1 MMAMANPATALAAP
15 QHIVQLLSFGQA
27 QHIALRGKA
36 LCQGQGLAGRIS
48 GGDLRGINGD
58 FMGFKGNK

>member
-1 MMAMANPATALAAP
+1 MMATANPATALAAP
-15 QHIVQLLSFGQA
+15 QHIVQLLSLGQA

-48 GGDLRGINGD
+48 GGDLRE
-58 FMGFKGNK
+58 